1 MQQPTAIQYPIS
13 DILEW
18 EVSKKLVIAPKFQ
31 RRNVWIPK
39 AKSFLIDTII
49 RSMPIPPIFIRQ
61 RVDPKKQITV
71 REVIDGQQRLRAVL
85 EFIKGEFPIMETHNK
100 EYGGMYYANLPDNV
114 ISQFLGYKFVVN
126 VFEDISDQE
135 VLNVFSRINTYT
147 VRLNAQELRNAEY
160 FGPFKQSVYKLGFQH
175 YAFWINNK
183 ILSDSK
189 IARMDEAELVSEL
202 IITMLNGIQQTKSS
216 DINKM
221 YKKFDEDFPQKE
233 IVERQFSEIIDLIA
247 DMFQGS
253 LSSSEFRRIPLFY
266 SLFVL
271 LFDAKYGL
279 PNSEFER
286 VQFNASE
293 IRRIAGILKGI
304 DSTIQ
309 SKQIPA
315 ELEQFVEFTRLSTAD
330 PGKRQY
336 RHKFLWAQISP
347 RL

>member
-85 EFIKGEFPIMETHNK
+85 EFIKGEFPIMEAHNK
-100 EYGGMYYANLPDNV
+100 EYGGMYYANLPEDV

-126 VFEDISDQE
+126 VFDDISDQE

-147 VRLNAQELRNAEY
+147 VKLNAQELRNAEY
-160 FGPFKQSVYKLGFQH
+160 FGLFKQSVYKLGFQH

-183 ILSDSK
+183 ILSDSQ
-189 IARMDEAELVSEL
+189 IARMAEAELVSEL
-202 IITMLNGIQQTKSS
+202 IITMLNGIQQTKSA
-216 DINKM
+216 DLNKV
-221 YKKFDEDFPQKE
+221 YKRFDDDFPQKE

-253 LSSSEFRRIPLFY
+253 LSSSEYRRIPLFY

-279 PNSEFER
+279 PNSEFAR
-286 VQFNASE
+286 VKFNAPE

-304 DSTIQ
+304 DSTIK

-330 PGKRQY
+330 VGKRQY
-336 RHKFLWAQISP
+336 RHRFLWDQISS
-347 RL
+347 RA

>member
-126 VFEDISDQE
+126 VFDDISDQE

-147 VRLNAQELRNAEY
+147 VKLNAQELRNAEY
-160 FGPFKQSVYKLGFQH
+160 FGLFKQSVYKLGFQH

-183 ILSDSK
+183 VLSDSQV
-189 IARMDEAELVSEL
+189 ARMAEAELVSEL
-202 IITMLNGIQQTKSS
+202 IITMLNGIQQTKSA
-216 DINKM
+216 DINKV
-221 YKKFDEDFPQKE
+221 YKRFDEDFPQKE
-233 IVERQFSEIIDLIA
+233 IIEYQFSEVIDLIA

-279 PNSEFER
+279 PNSEFAR
-286 VQFNASE
+286 VKFTAPE
-293 IRRIAGILKGI
+293 IRRIAGVIKGI
-304 DSTIQ
+304 DSTIR
-309 SKQIPA
+309 SKEIPA

-330 PGKRQY
+330 VGKRQY
-336 RHKFLWAQISP
+336 RHRFLWSQIAP
-347 RL
+347 KV